1 MSSDDRYCPYK
12 MSVFGDR
19 LIISSA
25 TNPNVEFDLESIYLQ
40 TNDAPGR
47 KCTDSRG
54 KNYCTRIM
62 ITDTKNSMKLYFVTY
77 DSMIE
82 SVNKILDAQGLDTR
96 LDQYSLVKSL
106 PDALVC

>member
-1 MSSDDRYCPYK
+1 MSSDDRYCPYQL
-12 MSVFGDR
+12 SVEGNR
-19 LIISSA
+19 LVISST
-25 TNPNVEFDLESIYLQ
+25 TNPQVEYDLDRIYLQ

-47 KCTDSRG
+47 KCTDPRG

-82 SVNKILDAQGLDTR
+82 SVNKILDVQGLASR
-96 LDQYSLVKSL
+96 LDQYTLVKSL